1 MIAVLLADD
10 HTLVR
15 EGLCRLLERA
25 GGIAVQGQASN
36 GGERCACWPSAPG
49 TCWCWTCR
57 CRAATAWT

>member
-1 MIAVLLADD
+1 MISVLLADD

-36 GGERCACWPSAPG
+36 GGEALRLLAQRPG